1 LDDNLFSPNLFARK
15 DRSSEK
21 VNFSNNFSVLVF
33 QDTEENEL
41 VKRANPKIYRKR
53 KNPGE
58 KFLDYIL
65 NNIPSD
71 FYLMKYS
78 DQVVSKNFM

>member
-1 LDDNLFSPNLFARK
+1 MDDNLFSPNLFARK